1 MKRILI
7 ISCALLSLSTFAQRA
22 KKVEL
27 VSFVKEAVEFTKANG
42 FEKAC
47 AEFND
52 GTKFKRGEYYMF
64 AYDFNGV
71 VICHGAKKELIG
83 KNLLNFKD
91 VKGTELIKDFIR
103 EVKAGNGFVKY
114 YWDHPESKSVK
125 RKLGYAEA
133 VSEKYWVGSGIYFE
147 DKED

>member
-1 MKRILI
+1 MKKLLL
-7 ISCALLSLSTFAQRA
+7 ISCLFFAIPALAQRA

-27 VSFVKEAVEFTKANG
+27 VNFVKEAVAFTKANG

-52 GTKFKRGEYYMF
+52 GTKFKRGELYMF
-64 AYDFNGV
+64 AYDYNGV
-71 VICHGAKKELIG
+71 NVCHGANKGLIG
-83 KNLLNFKD
+83 KDLLNFKD

-114 YWDHPESKSVK
+114 YWDHPESKSIK
-125 RKLGYAEA
+125 RKLGYAES
-133 VSEKYWVGSGIYFE
+133 VSDKYWIGSGVYFE
-147 DKED
+147 DKEE

>member
-1 MKRILI
+1 MKKLLV
-7 ISCALLSLSTFAQRA
+7 ISCAFLSLNAFAQRA

-27 VSFVKEAVEFTKANG
+27 VSFVKEAAAYVKTNG

-47 AEFND
+47 TEFND
-52 GTKFKRGEYYMF
+52 GPTFKKGEFYMF
-64 AYDFNGV
+64 AYDYNGINV
-71 VICHGAKKELIG
+71 CHGANKALIG
-83 KNLLNFKD
+83 KDLLNFKD

-114 YWDHPESKSVK
+114 YWDHPESKTVK

-133 VSEKYWVGSGIYFE
+133 VSDKYWIGSGVYFE
-147 DKED
+147 DKEE